1 MKPKYSEAGIE
12 ELRPNPFNPNS
23 VGPANEAKLDKSLE
37 KFGGL
42 FKPIIV
48 REIKG
53 WKDDGPRYEILGGE
67 HRWLSAVRAKLKKVP
82 IFNLGPIDDKTAKE
96 ISIADN
102 ARYGFDDDLLLADV
116 LASIGTADEIQSFLP
131 YGAADLEAIIS
142 SSTIALDELELPETL
157 EDHELPEEK
166 LAKTPRTHT
175 IMRFKVA
182 LADAERITERIV
194 AVKHEHG
201 LTTSDDLTNAG
212 DALVQILFADD
223 DT

>member
-1 MKPKYSEAGIE
+1 
-12 ELRPNPFNPNS
+12 
-23 VGPANEAKLDKSLE
+23 
-37 KFGGL
+37 
-42 FKPIIV
+42 
-48 REIKG
+48 
-53 WKDDGPRYEILGGE
+53 
-67 HRWLSAVRAKLKKVP
+67 
-82 IFNLGPIDDKTAKE
+82 
-96 ISIADN
+96 
-102 ARYGFDDDLLLADV
+102 
-116 LASIGTADEIQSFLP
+116 
-131 YGAADLEAIIS
+131 
-142 SSTIALDELELPETL
+142 LPETL